1 MGNLTEQ
8 LNMHALAA
16 LAKANEVRSL
26 RAKDKNLIKLGRLDP
41 VTVLLRPDPWWEN
54 ARTVELLLSVDRVGR
69 RKASVWLNRHDVAP
83 TRRLGSLTPRQRA
96 GLADAIESEQAR
108 QRKALDD
115 RVL

>member
-1 MGNLTEQ
+1 MTQ
-8 LNMHALAA
+8 LNVQALEA
-16 LAKANEVRSL
+16 LAKANEVRL
-26 RAKDKNLIKLGRLDP
+26 RRADDKLLIKHGRLDP
-41 VTVLLRPDPWWEN
+41 VTILMFPSPWWEN